1 MDYKKSFDE
10 LEKALSEL
18 IEENK
23 NIPIVV
29 EGEKDIASLRKLGI
43 SGEIIIMNS
52 GHSIIDFC
60 DHIADKYNEIIL
72 LTDWDRKGGFLY
84 HTIERNLEGRVKC
97 NGYYREVFAKNATIK
112 TVEGLAS
119 YMKNMRE
126 KIVFNIRNVDKI

>member
-1 MDYKKSFDE
+1 MDYNKSLDDVQ
-10 LEKALSEL
+10 KALSEL

-23 NIPIVV
+23 KFPVVV
-29 EGEKDIASLRKLGI
+29 EGERDVEALRKLGLT
-43 SGEIIIMNS
+43 GEIITVNS
-52 GHSIIDFC
+52 GLTLIDFC

-119 YMKNMRE
+119 YMKNIRE
-126 KIVFNIRNVDKI
+126 KIVFNIRSVDKI

>member
-1 MDYKKSFDE
+1 MDYRKSFDE

-23 NIPIVV
+23 KIPIIV
-29 EGEKDIASLRKLGI
+29 EGEKDINSLQKLGI
-43 SGEIIIMNS
+43 NGKIIIINS

-60 DHIADKYNEIIL
+60 DHIANKYKEIIL
-72 LTDWDRKGGFLY
+72 LTDWDRKGGFLC

-97 NGYYREVFAKNATIK
+97 NMYYREVFAKNSMIK

-126 KIVFNIRNVDKI
+126 KIVFNIRNVDKS